1 VGDTTFGKGSVQ
13 TVIQLPDGSGLRLTT
28 AKYYTP
34 SRQVIHQNG
43 VTPNIKASLTP
54 DQEKALVLRRR
65 DGPLA
70 ADEQKLVNDQ
80 RDAQLDRAIDA
91 LKSVMIYTQNAGN
104 PEQGN

>member
-1 VGDTTFGKGSVQ
+1 
-13 TVIQLPDGSGLRLTT
+13 
-28 AKYYTP
+28 
-34 SRQVIHQNG
+34 
-43 VTPNIKASLTP
+43 
-54 DQEKALVLRRR
+54 
-65 DGPLA
+65 LA

>member
-65 DGPLA
+65 DGPLTG
-70 ADEQKLVNDQ
+70 DEQKLVNEQ

-104 PEQGN
+104 AEQGN

>member
-1 VGDTTFGKGSVQ
+1 
-13 TVIQLPDGSGLRLTT
+13 VIQLPDGSGLRLTT

-43 VTPNIKASLTP
+43 VTPNIKASLTT

-65 DGPLA
+65 DGPLTG
-70 ADEQKLVNDQ
+70 DEQKLVNEQ
-80 RDAQLDRAIDA
+80 RDAQLERAIDA

-104 PEQGN
+104 TEQGN